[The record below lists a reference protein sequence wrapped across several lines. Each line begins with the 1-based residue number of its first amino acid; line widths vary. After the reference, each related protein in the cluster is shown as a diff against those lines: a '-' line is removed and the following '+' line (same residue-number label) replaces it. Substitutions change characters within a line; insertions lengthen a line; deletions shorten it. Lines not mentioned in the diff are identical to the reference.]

1 MTVQVIMKD
10 GTVKEILVRWSS
22 FLKCLFTTARVL
34 EVKGVKFEDM
44 ECASAP
50 FRVFK
55 ADWCISGIIEDD
67 DYFRL
72 ENYLGDVPFGIRT
85 WNYL

>member
-22 FLKCLFTTARVL
+22 FLACLFTTERVL

-44 ECASAP
+44 KCASAP

-55 ADWCISGIIEDD
+55 ADWCISGIIEND

-72 ENYLGDVPFGIRT
+72 ENYVGEVPFGIRT